1 MSDKTIPRPDRIRH
15 VPAGFGWVDHR
26 FVRDGHIR
34 GLSREALAL
43 YLFLVTV
50 ANEDGISWYSEEKLC
65 LLTGLESADLS
76 TARRELSSLS
86 LLAYS
91 RPVYQ
96 VLELPQRSAPPTVAR
111 TASSDD
117 DALSKR
123 CGGIRSI
130 SDILDMMTEGGTK

>member
-1 MSDKTIPRPDRIRH
+1 MSEKTIPRPDRIRH

-76 TARRELSSLS
+76 SARRELSSLS

-96 VLELPQRSAPPTVAR
+96 VLELPQRPVPAAAR

-117 DALSKR
+117 DVFSRR

-130 SDILDMMTEGGTK
+130 GDIFAMMAEGGAK

>member
-65 LLTGLESADLS
+65 LLTGLESGDLS
-76 TARRELSSLS
+76 SARRELSSLS

-96 VLELPQRSAPPTVAR
+96 VLELPRRPVPAAAR

-117 DALSKR
+117 DALSRR

-130 SDILDMMTEGGTK
+130 GDIFAMMAEGGTK

>member
-76 TARRELSSLS
+76 SARRELSSLS
-86 LLAYS
+86 LLTYS

-96 VLELPQRSAPPTVAR
+96 ILELPQRPAPTVTR

-117 DALSKR
+117 DVLSRR

-130 SDILDMMTEGGTK
+130 GDIFAMMAEGGTK

>member
-76 TARRELSSLS
+76 SARRELSSLS
-86 LLAYS
+86 LLAYG

-96 VLELPQRSAPPTVAR
+96 VLELPQRLAPPTVAR
-111 TASSDD
+111 TVFSDD
-117 DALSKR
+117 DALPKR

-130 SDILDMMTEGGTK
+130 GDIFAMMAEGGTK

>member
-15 VPAGFGWVDHR
+15 VPSGFGWVDHR

-76 TARRELSSLS
+76 SARRELSSLS
-86 LLAYS
+86 LLTYS

-96 VLELPQRSAPPTVAR
+96 ILELPQRPTPTVAR

-117 DALSKR
+117 DVLSRR

-130 SDILDMMTEGGTK
+130 GDIFAMMAEGGTK

>member
-1 MSDKTIPRPDRIRH
+1 MSDKTIPRPARIRH
-15 VPAGFGWVDHR
+15 VPAGFGWGDHR

-34 GLSREALAL
+34 GLSRGGLAL

-65 LLTGLESADLS
+65 LLTGLESGDLS
-76 TARRELSSLS
+76 SARRELSSLS

-96 VLELPQRSAPPTVAR
+96 VLELPQRPAPTVGR
-111 TASSDD
+111 TASNDD
-117 DALSKR
+117 DVLSRR

-130 SDILDMMTEGGTK
+130 GDIFAMMAEGGAK

>member
-43 YLFLVTV
+43 YLFLITV

-65 LLTGLESADLS
+65 LLIGLESADLS
-76 TARRELSSLS
+76 SARRELSSLS
-86 LLAYS
+86 LLSYS

-96 VLELPQRSAPPTVAR
+96 ILELPQPAPTVAR

-117 DALSKR
+117 DVLSRR

-130 SDILDMMTEGGTK
+130 GDIFAMMAEGGTK

>member
-1 MSDKTIPRPDRIRH
+1 MSEKTIPWPDRIRH

-65 LLTGLESADLS
+65 LLTGLESGDLS
-76 TARRELSSLS
+76 SARRELSSLS

-96 VLELPQRSAPPTVAR
+96 VLELPQRPVPAAAR
-111 TASSDD
+111 TAPSDD
-117 DALSKR
+117 DVLSRR

-130 SDILDMMTEGGTK
+130 GDIFAMMAEGGTK